1 MSMPAGAFSLR
12 GKAVAIDSIEYQ
24 TLRDKAY
31 AAFTE
36 HLLARTISPGQ
47 FVSQRELVEITGMPL
62 GAIRE
67 MIPRLEADGLIRAV
81 PQRGLQVAQ
90 VDLELIRNA
99 FQLRLMI
106 EREAVTR
113 FCETAPQEEL
123 QALLAAHLAA
133 RDEAARWVTPTA
145 LDRAQELDWTFHD
158 RMVDA
163 LDNDLIS
170 NIYRVNSVRIRL
182 IRLAQTRMLPG
193 LLPGVMDEH
202 IAIIEAMCARDAGR
216 AVAAL
221 EAHIEIARRRALG
234 V

>member
-1 MSMPAGAFSLR
+1 MVLHG
-12 GKAVAIDSIEYQ
+12 GCAVASDHTEFQ
-24 TLRDKAY
+24 TLREKAY
-31 AAFTE
+31 ASFTE
-36 HLLARTISPGQ
+36 HLLARTIAPGQ

-90 VDLELIRNA
+90 VDLSLIRNA

-113 FCETAPQEEL
+113 FCQTASQVELEEL
-123 QALLAAHLAA
+123 LAEHSAAQA
-133 RDEAARWVTPTA
+133 EASGWVTPTA
-145 LDRAQELDWTFHD
+145 LDRAQEIDWAFHD

-163 LDNDLIS
+163 LENDLIT

-182 IRLAQTRMLPG
+182 IRLAQTRMLPA
-193 LLPGVMDEH
+193 LLPAVMGEH
-202 IAIIEAMCARDAGR
+202 LAIIEAMLARDVAA

-221 EAHIEIARRRALG
+221 EAHIDVARRRALG